1 MSSISTLNV
10 VVQQVSSAQDFQQAR
25 QQSPD
30 HAQLAASQQQAV
42 REVEQRSTVQHSGEM
57 EKNQLTGDGAG
68 KGRYLL
74 RQKKKRKMVPGE
86 QESGPTGRLLDT
98 VA

>member
-10 VVQQVSSAQDFQQAR
+10 VVQQANSAQDLQQAR
-25 QQSPD
+25 QQNPD
-30 HAQLAASQQQAV
+30 HAQLAASQQQATK
-42 REVEQRSTVQHSGEM
+42 EVEQRSTVQHSGET
-57 EKNQLTGDGAG
+57 EKNQLGEDGPG

-74 RQKKKRKMVPGE
+74 RKKKKRKITATGN
-86 QESGPTGRLLDT
+86 ESESTGRLLDT